1 MGAFGLSCKTTIN
14 KDAIQQRIDS
24 LIDDDLML
32 QVHQKFA
39 ETIDPWTPYRTG
51 ATSRSGL
58 RQVKPDRVIYG
69 GGDIDYD
76 VYIYYGTHMNFN
88 PQFHPL
94 ATAMWDKVA
103 MQSQREPFA
112 QEVCE
117 LLKNKAKGK

>member
-1 MGAFGLSCKTTIN
+1 MNGTKLTYKIN
-14 KDAIQQRIDS
+14 CNSKSIQNKIDS

-32 QVHQKFA
+32 KVHQRFA
-39 ETIDPWTPYRTG
+39 EIVDPWTPYRTG

-58 RQVKPDRVIYG
+58 TQVKPDRVIYG
-69 GGDIDYD
+69 GGKIDYD

-103 MQSQREPFA
+103 MQTERDTFA
-112 QEVCE
+112 ADVEE
-117 LLKNKAKGK
+117 LLKDKAKAQ